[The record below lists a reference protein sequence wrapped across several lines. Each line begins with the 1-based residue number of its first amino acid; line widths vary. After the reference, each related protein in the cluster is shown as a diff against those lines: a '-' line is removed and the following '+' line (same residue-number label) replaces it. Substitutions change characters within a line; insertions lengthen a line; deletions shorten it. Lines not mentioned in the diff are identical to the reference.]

1 MMHSAIET
9 QTAQPSDISGIL
21 TFLES
26 VLSLESGFV
35 FNRTAQ
41 RKGLEMLVKST
52 RYHLILAR
60 EHGSM
65 VGLAL
70 AQKLPSLPTTDLVVR
85 IEEILIRRIP
95 GFEAVDHRLL
105 AGLRSW
111 ATEVGANRLIL
122 PIFSNRST
130 SFGFFKSMNW
140 CALAGAEPG
149 N

>member
-1 MMHSAIET
+1 MMHSSIKT
-9 QTAQPSDISGIL
+9 KTAQPSDISGIL
-21 TFLES
+21 SFLEG

-60 EHGSM
+60 EHGSL

-70 AQKLPSLPTTDLVVR
+70 AQALPSLPTTDHVVR

-95 GFEAVDHRLL
+95 GFEMVDHSLL

-111 ATEVGANRLIL
+111 ATELGANRLII

-140 CALAGAEPG
+140 CALAGTDPSH
-149 N
+149 